1 MLKWKI
7 DVVKALSDN
16 GYNQYVI
23 RKNNFLGQSQL
34 VSLRNGQTNISLSTL
49 DKLCKLL
56 NCQPADLLE
65 FVPDTE

>member
-7 DVVKALSDN
+7 DVIKALSDK

-23 RKNNFLGQSQL
+23 RKNNLLGQSQV

-56 NCQPADLLE
+56 NCQPYDLLE
-65 FVPDTE
+65 YVAD